1 MFLEMM
7 RTQLHNNL
15 ESRKGFIWD
24 YTESYEKQY
33 SVSHKNMNMKNGQ
46 PRTGETALGFSP
58 TTKCSTGTT
67 EIIANVANSDGL
79 CRDTLVL
86 CRLYVINS

>member
-1 MFLEMM
+1 MVSGCVGQNLSSLKVQNRVTVLFLEMM

-33 SVSHKNMNMKNGQ
+33 SVSHKNMNIQHEKWPTEDWGNS
-46 PRTGETALGFSP
+46 PGF
-58 TTKCSTGTT
+58 
-67 EIIANVANSDGL
+67 
-79 CRDTLVL
+79 
-86 CRLYVINS
+86 